1 MPRHAYK
8 RLEVKNDPVHDSFEV
23 SKLINYVMVDGKK
36 NVARKLVYDTIE
48 SLKKDNAEEPLTV
61 LHKAISNVAPTVEVR
76 PRRLGGA
83 SYLVPVEVRK
93 VRKIYLALN
102 WIVNAANSRSNKEFH
117 TFSEKLV
124 AEIRDAANNTGAAIT
139 KRQQTEKMAEANK
152 AFAHLK
158 W

>member
-8 RLEVKNDPVHDSFEV
+8 REEVKTDPVYNSYEV
-23 SKLINYVMVDGKK
+23 AKLINYIMLDGKK
-36 NVARKLVYDTIE
+36 SVARKVVYDTIE
-48 SLKKDNAEEPLTV
+48 ELKKDSPEDPLKM
-61 LHKAISNVAPTVEVR
+61 LHKALGNVSPTTEVR

-93 VRKIYLALN
+93 ARKIYLALN
-102 WIVNAANSRSNKEFH
+102 WIVDAARSRSNKEFN
-117 TFSEKLV
+117 TFTDKLV
-124 AEIRDAANNTGAAIT
+124 AEIRDAANNTGNAIA
-139 KRQQTEKMAEANK
+139 KRQTTEKMAEANK

>member
-8 RLEVKNDPVHDSFEV
+8 REEVTPDPIYNSYELA
-23 SKLINYVMVDGKK
+23 KLMNYVMLDGKK
-36 NVARKLVYDTIE
+36 DAARKIVYDMME
-48 SLKKDNAEEPLTV
+48 ELKKENADDPLKV
-61 LHKAISNVAPTVEVR
+61 LHKALANVSPTVEVR

-93 VRKIYLALN
+93 TRKIFLSLN
-102 WIVNAANSRSNKEFH
+102 WIITAATARSNKEFH

-124 AEIRDAANNTGAAIT
+124 AEIRDAANNQGAAVA
-139 KRQQTEKMAEANK
+139 KRQQVEKMAEANK

>member
-8 RLEVKNDPVHDSFEV
+8 RLPVKNDPIFDSFEI
-23 SKLINYVMVDGKK
+23 SKLVNYLMKDGKK
-36 NVARKLVYDTIE
+36 AVARKLVYDTIE
-48 SLKKDNAEEPLTV
+48 VLKKETPDDPLK
-61 LHKAISNVAPTVEVR
+61 LLFKAIANVSPTTEVR

-93 VRKIYLALN
+93 ARKIYLALN
-102 WIVNAANSRSNKEFH
+102 WIIDAAEGRSNKEFN
-117 TFSEKLV
+117 TFTDKLV
-124 AEIRDAANNTGAAIT
+124 AEIKDAANNTGPAIT
-139 KRQQTEKMAEANK
+139 KRQQVEKMAEANK

>member
-8 RLEVKNDPVHDSFEV
+8 RLTVKNDPVFDSFEV

-36 NVARKLVYDTIE
+36 NVARKVVYDMIE
-48 SLKKDNAEEPLTV
+48 ALKKDDAEDPLKV
-61 LHKAISNVAPTVEVR
+61 LHKAIANVGPTTEVR

-93 VRKIYLALN
+93 TRKIYLALN
-102 WIVNAANSRSNKEFH
+102 WIVNAAQSRSNKEFH
-117 TFSEKLV
+117 SFSEKLL
-124 AEIRDAANNTGAAIT
+124 AEVRDAANNTGAAIT
-139 KRQQTEKMAEANK
+139 KRQQIEKMAEANK

>member
-8 RLEVKNDPVHDSFEV
+8 RQDVNPDPVYNSYEV
-23 SKLINYVMVDGKK
+23 SKLINYIMVDGKRS
-36 NVARKLVYDTIE
+36 VARKLVYDMIDE
-48 SLKKDNAEEPLTV
+48 LKKESPEEPLKV
-61 LHKAISNVAPTVEVR
+61 FHKALANVAPTTEVR

-93 VRKIYLALN
+93 NRKIFLALN
-102 WIVNAANSRSNKEFH
+102 WIITAATARSNKEFH
-117 TFSEKLV
+117 TFTDKLI
-124 AEIRDAANNTGAAIT
+124 AEFRDAANNVGAAIT
-139 KRQQTEKMAEANK
+139 KRQQTEKMAEANR

>member
-8 RLEVKNDPVHDSFEV
+8 RLETKNDPVHDSYEV
-23 SKLINYVMVDGKK
+23 SKLINYIMVDGKK
-36 NVARKLVYDTIE
+36 NVARKLVYNAIE
-48 SLKKDNAEEPLTV
+48 ELKKDSADEPLKM
-61 LHKAISNVAPTVEVR
+61 LHKAIGNVAPTVEVR

-93 VRKIYLALN
+93 TRKIYLALN
-102 WIVNAANSRSNKEFH
+102 WIVDAANARSNKEFH
-117 TFSEKLV
+117 SYTDKLV

-139 KRQQTEKMAEANK
+139 KRQQVEKMAEANK
-152 AFAHLK
+152 AFSHLK

>member
-8 RLEVKNDPVHDSFEV
+8 RLEVKTDPVYDSYEV
-23 SKLINYVMVDGKK
+23 SKLINYIMVDGKK

-48 SLKKDNAEEPLTV
+48 ELKKDSAEDPLKM
-61 LHKAISNVAPTVEVR
+61 LHKAIANVSPTVEVR

-93 VRKIYLALN
+93 ARKIYLALN
-102 WIVNAANSRSNKEFH
+102 WIVDAANSRSNKEFH
-117 TFSEKLV
+117 SYTEKLV
-124 AEIRDAANNTGAAIT
+124 AEIRDAAANTGAAIT
-139 KRQQTEKMAEANK
+139 KRQQVEKMAEANK

>member
-8 RLEVKNDPVHDSFEV
+8 RLAVKNDPVYDSFEV
-23 SKLINYVMVDGKK
+23 AKLINYVMYDGNKSA
-36 NVARKLVYDTIE
+36 ARKAVYEAIE
-48 SLKKDNAEEPLTV
+48 ELKKETPEDPLKT
-61 LHKAISNVAPTVEVR
+61 LHKAIGNVSPTTEVR

-93 VRKIYLALN
+93 ARKIHLALN
-102 WIVNAANSRSNKEFH
+102 WIIDGARSRSNKEFH
-117 TFSEKLV
+117 TFSQKLV
-124 AEIRDAANNTGAAIT
+124 AELKDAAAGQGAAMT
-139 KRQQTEKMAEANK
+139 KRQQIEKMADANK